1 MRTAARVDGN
11 HTAIVAAL
19 RQAGC
24 SVLDLR
30 SLGHGTPD
38 LLVGFR
44 GRDRLLEVK
53 TARGRVLEAQKGFA
67 ASWQGRPVAVV
78 RSVDQAFEA
87 IGIVVEYVG

>member
-1 MRTAARVDGN
+1 VDGT
-11 HTAIVAAL
+11 HTAIVQAL

-30 SLGHGTPD
+30 SLGSGAPD

-53 TARGRVLEAQKGFA
+53 TARGRLLEAQKDFA
-67 ASWQGRPVAVV
+67 LAWRGHEVSVV
-78 RSVDQAFEA
+78 RSVDEALAAFSIYSVTFRRKA
-87 IGIVVEYVG
+87 